1 MAGILLPLT
10 VDGQETVSI
19 IQSVRFWSLNSATR
33 IAVETSREV
42 KWRAEKIDKPDRLFI
57 DIFDTRM
64 GLKDKGTHVVKVG
77 DARVKQIRMAQSNPK
92 TTRIVLDLEGAA
104 EHEITQLTNPFRL
117 MVEVRSPG
125 TKTEP
130 PVVSE
135 TRPAP
140 AKTEP
145 ARQEPAKPEPPRT
158 EPAKV
163 ETAKSEP
170 ARVETA
176 KADPP
181 APGKPEPRPE
191 PVKSQAESPKS
202 DPPKAAKTDSRGE
215 RSLTRALGLK
225 LAKIVIDPGHGAHD
239 HGTTGPNGLA
249 EKELVLD
256 VAQRL
261 GDLIEQRMGSQV
273 VYTRSDDTFI
283 PLEQRTAMANR
294 EKADLFLSIHANS
307 SPVKKISGAEVYY
320 LNFTSSKVDM
330 EVAARENAGTT
341 MSIHELGDLVR
352 KIALKEKIDES
363 REFAAAL
370 QSSLHSTWAKMNS
383 SARNRGVKKAPFVV
397 LIGAAMPSV
406 LAEIGF
412 ISNSRDEAMLKKP
425 DQRQRIAE
433 SLYRGIEKYAG
444 SLSQLRMAQRT
455 GEPAA
460 STR

>member
-1 MAGILLPLT
+1 MAAMGVLLPFAA
-10 VDGQETVSI
+10 DAQETIST
-19 IQSVRFWSLNSATR
+19 IQSIRFWSLNSATR

-64 GLKDKGTHVVKVG
+64 GLKEKGTHVVKVG
-77 DARVKQIRMAQSNPK
+77 DSRVKQIRMAQSNPK
-92 TTRIVLDLEGAA
+92 TTRIVLDLEGSA

-125 TKTEP
+125 ARSEA
-130 PVVSE
+130 PVVTES
-135 TRPAP
+135 RPSP
-140 AKTEP
+140 VRP
-145 ARQEPAKPEPPRT
+145 EPAKP

-163 ETAKSEP
+163 ETARAEP
-170 ARVETA
+170 PAPVLAETR
-176 KADPP
+176 ADPP
-181 APGKPEPRPE
+181 KPAVDEP
-191 PVKSQAESPKS
+191 KI
-202 DPPKAAKTDSRGE
+202 DPPRAARTDSRGQ

-239 HGTTGPNGLA
+239 HGTTGPTGLA

-261 GDLIEQRMGSQV
+261 GDLIEQRMGSEV

-283 PLEQRTAMANR
+283 PLEQRTAIANR
-294 EKADLFLSIHANS
+294 ERADLFLSIHANS
-307 SPVKKISGAEVYY
+307 SPVRKISGAEVYY

-370 QSSLHSTWAKMNS
+370 QGSLHSTWSKMNS

-412 ISNSRDEAMLKKP
+412 ISNSRDESMLKKP

-444 SLSQLRMAQRT
+444 SLSQLRMAQRS
-455 GEPAA
+455 GEPTAA
-460 STR
+460 TR